1 MPHTFTAHPDHPA
14 VAYLAR
20 LHADLGGQ
28 LRANKVAATK
38 LANDMRAVEA
48 VLKLFDPDYS
58 VRAISARRRVVSNP
72 WFKRGTL
79 FRAGLEIL
87 RAAPEPMTAPQIAV
101 ALMAARGIT
110 DATPKQ
116 RERIEGAM
124 RSSLETHVGKS
135 VERVGEAIPKR
146 WRLAAG

>member
-48 VLKLFDPDYS
+48 VLKMFDPDYN
-58 VRAISARRRVVSNP
+58 VRAISARRRVTGNP
-72 WFKRGTL
+72 RSKRRTL
-79 FRAGLEIL
+79 FRIALDVL
-87 RAAPEPMTAPQIAV
+87 RAAPDASPSGTSRTRSWPPCVFDQSR
-101 ALMAARGIT
+101 ALSCT
-110 DATPKQ
+110 
-116 RERIEGAM
+116 EE
-124 RSSLETHVGKS
+124 
-135 VERVGEAIPKR
+135 
-146 WRLAAG
+146 W